1 MSRFIIDNKIQK
13 PENLKAFNLER
24 YSFDN
29 KLSDDFNYVFTR

>member
-13 PENLKAFNLER
+13 PENLKAFNLEK

-29 KLSDDFNYVFTR
+29 NLSDDYNYVFTR